1 MVIISAVICT
11 YNRCDRLSYALQ
23 ALTKQS
29 LPGDR
34 FEVIVIDNA
43 STDQTKELCDRYV
56 GQFTNF
62 VYVYEPILGLWQ
74 ARNRGMQVA
83 TGEYIAYLDDDAIP
97 CKGWLEAILDC
108 FQTVQPQPVGI
119 GGPIAG
125 LWEIPRP
132 SWLSERIAH
141 YYTVCNYGE
150 QSDWFAPNC
159 YPYGAN
165 MAYLK
170 RVIAEVSGFR
180 EELGRKGNNLLS
192 GEEVLLNHTLK
203 KAGGKFYYCAN
214 AGVEHWVS
222 EKRLNREWLLQR
234 GYWQGVSDA
243 ITDETLGKT
252 LGARLFF
259 NLVKFAYVVAL
270 FFPSESWRVLA
281 RTELNRGWG
290 YFKSVYA
297 VSKSIIDQ

>member
-23 ALTKQS
+23 ALTQQS

-43 STDQTKELCDRYV
+43 STDGTKALCDRYG

-74 ARNRGMQVA
+74 ARNRGVEVA

-97 CKGWLEAILDC
+97 CVGWLEAILDC

-119 GGPIAG
+119 GGPITG
-125 LWEIPRP
+125 LWQINRP

-141 YYTVCNYGE
+141 YYTVCDYGE
-150 QSDWFAPNC
+150 QSHWMPANC

-170 RVIAEVSGFR
+170 RAIAETAGFIQ
-180 EELGRKGNNLLS
+180 ELDRQGNNLLS
-192 GEEVLLNHTLK
+192 MGEIWLSRLLAK
-203 KAGGKFYYCAN
+203 QGGKFYYCAD
-214 AGVEHWVS
+214 ARVEHWVS

-243 ITDETLGKT
+243 ITDETLGKPV
-252 LGARLFF
+252 GERLLF
-259 NLVKFAYVVAL
+259 NLVKFAYVVAW

-281 RTELNRGWG
+281 RTELQRGLGYYRQSWG
-290 YFKSVYA
+290 MKT
-297 VSKSIIDQ
+297 